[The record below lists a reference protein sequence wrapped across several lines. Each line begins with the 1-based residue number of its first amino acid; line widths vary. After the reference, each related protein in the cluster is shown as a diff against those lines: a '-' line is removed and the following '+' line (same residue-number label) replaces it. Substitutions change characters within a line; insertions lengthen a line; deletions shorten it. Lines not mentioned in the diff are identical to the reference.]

1 MDALAGA
8 KEKFFNHAI
17 DIVTFEFGGCNID
30 TRTFFR
36 DFWVFFQRQN
46 MKLYRITLSGYLSQ
60 INSYKE
66 IDEQFRTTNF
76 IALN

>member
-1 MDALAGA
+1 MGRKPSFVYFCYGGLNVASKKDA
-8 KEKFFNHAI
+8 KYPN
-17 DIVTFEFGGCNID
+17 
-30 TRTFFR
+30 
-36 DFWVFFQRQN
+36 
-46 MKLYRITLSGYLSQ
+46 RITLSGYLSQ